1 MEYTEED
8 VQRVYRKFY
17 PKLLK
22 VLPVEDLVLDLYH
35 RELLS
40 GYQKTTIDCYSN
52 EKDKIKYFLDNVV
65 YRGIQVE
72 EFIHFNE
79 MLTFMVGSD
88 DIDAKSL
95 ANKIKKA
102 LCGSF
107 DQSPASS
114 NG

>member
-1 MEYTEED
+1 

-17 PKLLK
+17 SKLLI
-22 VLPVEDLVLDLYH
+22 VLPVEGLVLEFYH

-52 EKDKIKYFLDNVV
+52 EKDKIKYFLDDVV
-65 YRGIQVE
+65 YRGIQVD
-72 EFIHFNE
+72 EFILFNE

-88 DIDAKSL
+88 DVAVKSL
-95 ANKIKKA
+95 ATKIKKA
-102 LCGSF
+102 LCGSVG
-107 DQSPASS
+107 QSPLTS